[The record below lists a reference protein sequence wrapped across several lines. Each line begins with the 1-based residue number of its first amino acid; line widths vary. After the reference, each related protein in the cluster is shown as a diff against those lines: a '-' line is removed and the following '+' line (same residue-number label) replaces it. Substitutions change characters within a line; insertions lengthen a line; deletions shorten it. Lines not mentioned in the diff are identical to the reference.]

1 MADEIVSALDASVQA
16 QILNLL
22 ADLRAGLGLTLVFIS
37 HDLAVVRQVCDR
49 VVVMHEGRLV
59 ETGLVDELLARPKHP
74 YTQDLLAAVP
84 QPACNRAGRR
94 RLARPGP
101 G

>member
-1 MADEIVSALDASVQA
+1 M
-16 QILNLL
+16 
-22 ADLRAGLGLTLVFIS
+22 FIS

-84 QPACNRAGRR
+84 SLHATEPAA
-94 RLARPGP
+94 AASPGP
-101 G
+101 TTG